1 MNFSNLIGKKIRNC
15 FVPADRMSI
24 TFVMEDG
31 HRRSLGAQN
40 SGGTRVSF
48 GPDTVIPPGAEGS
61 VFTGPSDINGDG
73 LGAAFETG
81 GGQILIVFST
91 TASLVELPE

>member
-1 MNFSNLIGKKIRNC
+1 MNFTNLIGKKIRHC

-40 SGGTRVSF
+40 AGGTRVSF
-48 GPDTVIPPGAEGS
+48 GPDTALPPSVEGS
-61 VFTGPSDINGDG
+61 IFNGPTDITGPG

-81 GGQILIVFST
+81 GGQILIVFSSA
-91 TASLVELPE
+91 ASLVELPE